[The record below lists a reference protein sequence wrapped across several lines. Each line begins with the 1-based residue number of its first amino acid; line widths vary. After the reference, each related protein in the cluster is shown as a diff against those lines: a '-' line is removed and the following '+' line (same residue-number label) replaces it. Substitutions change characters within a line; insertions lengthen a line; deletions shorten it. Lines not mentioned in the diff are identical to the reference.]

1 MFIVS
6 RKSEES
12 IIVDGF
18 NNPQRELKV
27 TVLEIKGGR
36 VKLAFEVNAGVPIH
50 HPRAWT
56 QLVNTPKTDLRLGK
70 PNAFDV

>member
-1 MFIVS
+1 MS

-36 VKLAFEVNAGVPIH
+36 VKLAFEVNAGAPIH
-50 HPRAWT
+50 HARAWT
-56 QLVNTPKTDLRLGK
+56 QLINETNPVHAPGTPSG
-70 PNAFDV
+70 FDA